1 MLHWFHSLLP
11 RLPHYGFVLVFIIV
25 FLNNVGL
32 PLPGEALLLGAGFVL
47 GRAAGSLWDPMLAGA
62 AASFLGG
69 ICAFGLGRRLGH
81 DNLERIHWLHL
92 TPERLAWPERFL
104 TRHGAKTVFIA
115 RFIAVL
121 PPVVVNL
128 LAGMTKLSWRTFLW
142 FNLTGSMLYT
152 IVYILI
158 GYFFGKQWNYLRALL
173 GPTVWYAIFTAI
185 VLIVL
190 GVLYRRPLS
199 DYAARA
205 FPRAANRGHK

>member
-32 PLPGEALLLGAGFVL
+32 PLPGEVLLLGAGFVL
-47 GRAAGSLWDPMLAGA
+47 GRAAGSLWQPMLAGA

-69 ICAFGLGRRLGH
+69 TCAFGLGRRLGH

-92 TPERLAWPERFL
+92 TRKRLAWPERFL
-104 TRHGAKTVFIA
+104 KRHGAKTVFIA
-115 RFIAVL
+115 RFIAVF

-128 LAGMTKLSWRTFLW
+128 FAGMTKLSWRTFLW
-142 FNLTGSMLYT
+142 FNLTGSTLYT

-158 GYFFGKQWNYLRALL
+158 GYFFGKQWKHLQALL
-173 GPTVWYAIFTAI
+173 GPTVLYPAFAAIAL
-185 VLIVL
+185 VVL
-190 GVLYRRPLS
+190 GTLFRRPL
-199 DYAARA
+199 AACASR
-205 FPRAANRGHK
+205 